1 MNWKSSDKSQAEVT
15 AGDVTEIEI
24 ITGVEME
31 VDATVEVVQKV
42 RRPHGIDTRAI
53 NRQIMVEY
61 RVMTMEEAINREVQF
76 QGMVAKDGAAGIRE
90 AQTQVEEIVLG
101 LEGDTD
107 KLDYLLRL
115 KNIEKA
121 SFFQLLIS
129 FPLPLVI
136 LSQTQTYS
144 QYHPIVQ

>member
-1 MNWKSSDKSQAEVT
+1 MNWKSSNKSQAEVT

-24 ITGVEME
+24 ITGMEME

-53 NRQIMVEY
+53 NRQVMEEY
-61 RVMTMEEAINREVQF
+61 RVMTMEDAINREVLF
-76 QGMVAKDGAAGIRE
+76 QGMVAKDGAAGIRG
-90 AQTQVEEIVLG
+90 AQTQVEEIVLD

-115 KNIEKA
+115 KKYRESLNFA
-121 SFFQLLIS
+121 M
-129 FPLPLVI
+129 
-136 LSQTQTYS
+136 
-144 QYHPIVQ
+144 